1 MKTMS
6 ISTQHG
12 HIQQPKSNITKTD
25 TTDKK
30 PIKSNFCRNLI
41 LGFTCFAALSALII
55 GIYFLINST
64 QTPTLNNTT
73 CKHYFI
79 LNRKNN
85 KNVSF
90 RILAHTSSLG
100 WQTMGITVAGTGG
113 VGTPSDRLYN
123 PYGIIIDSSN
133 SLYVADYNNN
143 RIQKFTAGNN
153 LGKTIAGQPNGMNG
167 TNANEL
173 NRPSFIILDSNQNLY
188 VSDTLNHRVQFF
200 LNGSYVGTTV
210 AGTGM

>member
-1 MKTMS
+1 MW
-6 ISTQHG
+6 
-12 HIQQPKSNITKTD
+12 
-25 TTDKK
+25 
-30 PIKSNFCRNLI
+30 RNL
-41 LGFTCFAALSALII
+41 LRGFTCLAALSALII
-55 GIYFLINST
+55 GIYFLIIFTRS
-64 QTPTLNNTT
+64 PTINNTT
-73 CKHYFI
+73 CKRYFI

-133 SLYVADYNNN
+133 SLYVADYYNN

-153 LGKTIAGQPNGMNG
+153 LGKTIAGQANGAAG
-167 TNANEL
+167 LNATDL
-173 NRPSFIILDSNQNLY
+173 YRPSFFIFDSNQNLY
-188 VSDTLNHRVQFF
+188 VSDTCNHRVQFF
-200 LNGSYVGTTV
+200 LNGSFLGTTV
-210 AGTGM
+210 AGTGK

>member
-1 MKTMS
+1 
-6 ISTQHG
+6 
-12 HIQQPKSNITKTD
+12 
-25 TTDKK
+25 
-30 PIKSNFCRNLI
+30 
-41 LGFTCFAALSALII
+41 
-55 GIYFLINST
+55 
-64 QTPTLNNTT
+64 
-73 CKHYFI
+73 
-79 LNRKNN
+79 
-85 KNVSF
+85 
-90 RILAHTSSLG
+90 
-100 WQTMGITVAGTGG
+100 MGITVAGTGATG
-113 VGTPSDRLYN
+113 IQSDRFNN
-123 PYGIIIDSSN
+123 PYGIIIDSLD
-133 SLYVADYNNN
+133 SLYVADYYNN